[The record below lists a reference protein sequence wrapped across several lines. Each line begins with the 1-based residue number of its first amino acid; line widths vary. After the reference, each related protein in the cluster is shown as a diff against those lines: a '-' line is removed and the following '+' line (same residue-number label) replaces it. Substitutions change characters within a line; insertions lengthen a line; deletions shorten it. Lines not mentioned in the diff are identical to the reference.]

1 MNTKTRKIIRW
12 IARIWAALMVAFML
26 FMFIAHIIEDGIG
39 PLTGLYIRDYFM
51 MPSMVIS
58 LIGLAL
64 GWKWERLGGIM
75 ALGGM
80 VAFYLFDF
88 AFSGDFPR
96 GPTFLIIVFPGVLFL
111 ILAYTANKT
120 DQS

>member
-1 MNTKTRKIIRW
+1 MSAKTKKILLW
-12 IARIWAALMVAFML
+12 IARIWAALMVVFML
-26 FMFIAHIIEDGIG
+26 FMFIAHIVEDGIG
-39 PLTGLYIRDYFM
+39 PLTDLYIRDYLM
-51 MPSMVIS
+51 IPSMVIS

-96 GPTFLIIVFPGVLFL
+96 GPTFLIIAFPGVLFL